1 MCFKREHKKTNPDV
15 TNVYLRI
22 LQTEND
28 ESVESFR
35 LQESVWRWSF
45 TRSLCSSCTS
55 RRATS
60 MPESFHSSPHMWRA
74 LIFNTINHGGGFG
87 SWGRPLFTRLSIW
100 LSVSARPLSCDY
112 EFRWLNS
119 ETMLPGG
126 HEPWPQSRT
135 HLNFFSSYN
144 NLRTLCKTIH
154 SITPVRE
161 VWFRHTWAG
170 SLVCWW
176 PGKTPRWPT
185 GCNRAGKSL
194 NRENLRALRKP
205 NYFPAKRLN
214 PDCKRGMWTADIFPV
229 SRFPLHLEMCKSL
242 NSTVKYGSWRH
253 MIFETPKDCKTVFA
267 LARRNFRVSI

>member
-1 MCFKREHKKTNPDV
+1 MTNQWNRFDCRKACEGDPSRGACAVAAPPGERRRCQSLSIPVLTCDV
-15 TNVYLRI
+15 PSFSTPLI
-22 LQTEND
+22 TEEGLGVGGGLYSLD
-28 ESVESFR
+28 WAFDSAFR
-35 LQESVWRWSF
+35 LVHCLATMNLDDWIQRQCCQAGMNLGPSHAPTSIF
-45 TRSLCSSCTS
+45 FSL
-55 RRATS
+55 R
-60 MPESFHSSPHMWRA
+60 
-74 LIFNTINHGGGFG
+74 
-87 SWGRPLFTRLSIW
+87 
-100 LSVSARPLSCDY
+100 
-112 EFRWLNS
+112 
-119 ETMLPGG
+119 
-126 HEPWPQSRT
+126 
-135 HLNFFSSYN
+135 SSYN

-267 LARRNFRVSI
+267 LATRNFRVSI